1 MKRRLPAV
9 LVFVVACSSILSG
22 GIALS
27 AASPKRAR
35 VSAKTSTVRLNGNGL
50 GVTGYGAARSSATKA
65 ISAVLGNPTGHP
77 SADCTSKYFQTAWH
91 DLVVQFV
98 AGRFRGYRYL
108 DGGDRALAPTRAVLR
123 SVRPRLS
130 TTKGIS
136 LGSSLADAKRAYRTL
151 RRSAT
156 KLLPDSV
163 RHYVRFLE
171 FGQSLPQLPDLRNQ
185 EQRLPRITLEPI
197 AE

>member
-50 GVTGYGAARSSATKA
+50 GVTRYGAARSSATKA

-108 DGGDRALAPTRAVLR
+108 DGGDGGVAPTAAVVR
-123 SVRPRLS
+123 STTPRLS
-130 TTKGIS
+130 TATGITV
-136 LGSSLADAKRAYRTL
+136 GSSLVDAERAYGTL
-151 RRSAT
+151 RRVAT
-156 KLLPDSV
+156 ESYRTESGITFSV
-163 RHYVRFLE
+163 WSSGNPSPNSRIYEIKSNVCP
-171 FGQSLPQLPDLRNQ
+171 GSL
-185 EQRLPRITLEPI
+185 
-197 AE
+197 